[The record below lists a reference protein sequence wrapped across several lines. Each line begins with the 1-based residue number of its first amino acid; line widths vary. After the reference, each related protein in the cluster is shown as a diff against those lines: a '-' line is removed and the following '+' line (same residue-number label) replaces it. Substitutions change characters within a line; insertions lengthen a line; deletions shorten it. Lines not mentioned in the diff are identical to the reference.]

1 MTMPD
6 GPTIPAPA
14 IPEGTA
20 ALIDPAAAPMVVET
34 PAARFRVHMRR
45 ANALVAEGQL
55 GPAEGEIVSSLVAVP
70 DDLRALKLLALVRF
84 RLGRL
89 AEAGEAYRR
98 VTEAAPDDAAARLNL
113 GLIALKLE
121 SFEEAAREL
130 AVAVERRPDD
140 KRALG
145 YLAYALARQG
155 QRAEAAVVFRRA
167 GQPDVAA
174 QLEAQL
180 AAEAAAVAAAA
191 AGGQAADATVADE
204 DADRTVVLA
213 AIPPEPGANA
223 EAVAGAGVA
232 LASFVLDRMITPE
245 SLPAGAPYLATDV
258 LRLAVDGEA
267 MVSAVAVLAVDG
279 DLALG
284 LARRRRRGRETG
296 EVFISGGVP
305 FYRCRGRG
313 ELWLSAG
320 RPGGAL
326 QAIDL
331 EEDIL
336 FLRESLVRGILG
348 PLVWDTGSVPRTA
361 LQVMHFHGT
370 GRLLLDWGGADVLAV
385 RLTQPRRLV
394 VPERRL
400 LGWLGGVVA
409 QAALGGEVGASLVA
423 CEGEGV
429 LLIARHGESREP
441 VHEPAQSGHDGAGRP
456 DPGDALLHR

>member
-1 MTMPD
+1 MTMPE
-6 GPTIPAPA
+6 GGPAPA
-14 IPEGTA
+14 APVSPQATA
-20 ALIDPAAAPMVVET
+20 APADPAAAAEVVVTET

-55 GPAEGEIVSSLVAVP
+55 GQAEGEIASSLAAMP

-130 AVAVERRPDD
+130 AVAVERRPED

-155 QRAEAAVVFRRA
+155 QRAEAAAVFRRA

-180 AAEAAAVAAAA
+180 AAEQAAAA
-191 AGGQAADATVADE
+191 EGQPADAGAPDHDV
-204 DADRTVVLA
+204 DRDVVA

-232 LASFVLDRMITPE
+232 LANFVLERMVTPE
-245 SLPAGAPYLATDV
+245 ALPAGAPYVASDV

-267 MVSAVAVLAVDG
+267 IVSSAAVLAVDG
-279 DLALG
+279 DLMLG
-284 LARRRRRGRETG
+284 PAQRRRRGRETG
-296 EVFISGGVP
+296 ETLISEGVP

-313 ELWLSAG
+313 ELWLSAA
-320 RPGGAL
+320 RPGGTL
-326 QAIDL
+326 VAIDL

-336 FLRESLVRGILG
+336 FLRESLVRGFVG
-348 PLVWDTGSVPRTA
+348 PLVWDSGSVPRTA
-361 LQVMHFHGT
+361 LQVMHFHGS
-370 GRLLLDWGGADVLAV
+370 GRLLLDWGGAEVLAV

-400 LGWLGGVVA
+400 LGWLGGLVA
-409 QAALGGEVGASLVA
+409 QAAPGGEVGASLVA

-441 VHEPAQSGHDGAGRP
+441 VHEPAQPGHDGAGRP